1 MNKPT
6 TTIEDVMNRIE
17 NKLHKFG
24 DYSSGSYY
32 LRESIANQINFWCT
46 YCTWR
51 HNPLTYYVAHERVNV
66 ELSEY
71 AAYNP
76 YC

>member
-1 MNKPT
+1 MNKMVVSSLYGICATEPST
-6 TTIEDVMNRIE
+6 AFCNAPHRI
-17 NKLHKFG
+17 
-24 DYSSGSYY
+24 
-32 LRESIANQINFWCT
+32 RESIASQINFWCT

-51 HNPLTYYVAHERVNV
+51 HNTITYNIAHERVNV

-71 AAYNP
+71 AACNP

>member
-1 MNKPT
+1 MNVYVC
-6 TTIEDVMNRIE
+6 EVRI
-17 NKLHKFG
+17 NAV
-24 DYSSGSYY
+24 
-32 LRESIANQINFWCT
+32 ESIANQINFWST

-51 HNPLTYYVAHERVNV
+51 HNPITYYVAHERVNV

-71 AAYNP
+71 VAYNP

>member
-1 MNKPT
+1 MKHT
-6 TTIEDVMNRIE
+6 
-17 NKLHKFG
+17 
-24 DYSSGSYY
+24 YSIIS
-32 LRESIANQINFWCT
+32 ESIANQIIFWCT